1 MCQDDKSSEISSFND
16 SCFQDNSYVSIM
28 MCTLKFMLTLM
39 KIINFII

>member
-1 MCQDDKSSEISSFND
+1 MCQDEKSSEISVFFND

-28 MCTLKFMLTLM
+28 STLKFMLTLM